1 MSKAGFFTTM
11 AVAVFT
17 GLLGVSPASADPEC
31 SAPSSLMRL
40 DRAISLTAKRIAEGG
55 SLKVVALGSSSTEG
69 VGASSRAN
77 SYPSRLEVELR
88 EQYPDMQIEVINR
101 GVSGEDAREMLARL
115 DRSVLA
121 ERPDLVL
128 WQVGTNAIVDAQGI
142 ANEAYLVRKGL
153 ARLKAAGVDVVLIDP
168 QYSPTVIRS
177 PNAAAMVRMLRN
189 VAQANNVPVFRRYA
203 IMSHWRTAENMP
215 FNRFIVKDG
224 LHMNDW
230 SYHCIAKLL
239 ATSIVAAAT
248 HPTIA
253 TRSLV
258 QQVRL

>member
-1 MSKAGFFTTM
+1 MSKASFFTTI
-11 AVAVFT
+11 AVAAFT
-17 GLLGVSPASADPEC
+17 GFLGIGPASAEPEC
-31 SAPSSLMRL
+31 SAPNSLMRF
-40 DRAISLTAKRIAEGG
+40 DRSISRTVARIAEGR
-55 SLKVVALGSSSTEG
+55 SLKIVALGSSSTEG

-101 GVSGEDAREMLARL
+101 GVGGEDAREMLARL

-128 WQVGTNAIVDAQGI
+128 WQVGTNAIVDQEGVSE
-142 ANEAYLVRKGL
+142 EAHLVRKGL
-153 ARLKAAGVDVVLIDP
+153 ARLKAAGVDVILMDP
-168 QYSPTVIRS
+168 QYSPAMMQR
-177 PNAAAMVRMLRN
+177 PNAAAMVRMLHN

-203 IMSHWRTAENMP
+203 IMTHWRTVENVP
-215 FNRFIVKDG
+215 FDRFIVKDG

-239 ATSIVAAAT
+239 ATSIVASVRQ
-248 HPTIA
+248 PTIA

-258 QQVRL
+258 QEARL